1 MSQAQ
6 TPAEAMTHAVSGD
19 EAMQTRRERVLA
31 GRILIITL
39 LVAVLAAVLVA
50 LFGLPMLN
58 LIGLAATVV
67 VFVILIAYATGF

>member
-50 LFGLPMLN
+50 LFGLPILN

>member
-67 VFVILIAYATGF
+67 VFVILIAYSAGF